1 MSAEC
6 TSSERPRVSVIIAAY
21 ESGPFIAEC
30 LGALS
35 LQTFHDFETVV
46 VNSSPE
52 EETGR
57 IVANFPG
64 VRFHQSKVRLLPH
77 AARNAGV
84 AMARGEVL
92 VFTDADCCPAPDWL
106 EKLMQ
111 AHAAGREAVCG
122 VIDSHVQT
130 ISGIAMYF
138 VKYMPYLRGLPAR
151 TVDIGASG
159 NFMISRRLWKEAGP
173 FDGSIFAGD
182 ALLSWRLRRAG
193 YPVYFSPDAI
203 VIDRDEKLPSA
214 FFRTRFERGRE
225 FGLVRAEFEAWS
237 SMRRLIHV
245 VMAPLA
251 ALRVLIS
258 AFTLAWQAGVTNTF
272 ILTLPLQFIAHLCWC
287 LGEAAGYLARRS
299 GRV

>member
-1 MSAEC
+1 MIPEC
-6 TSSERPRVSVIIAAY
+6 TSSRKPRVSVIIAAY
-21 ESGPFIAEC
+21 ESGLFIAEC
-30 LGALS
+30 LGALGK
-35 LQTFHDFETVV
+35 QTFRDFETIV

-52 EETGR
+52 EVTER

-84 AMARGEVL
+84 AMARGEVFA
-92 VFTDADCCPAPDWL
+92 FTDADCRPAPDWL
-106 EKLMQ
+106 EQLMV
-111 AHAAGREAVCG
+111 ARETGHEVVCG
-122 VIDSHVQT
+122 VIDSNAQAAG
-130 ISGIAMYF
+130 GIAKHF
-138 VKYMPYLRGLPAR
+138 VKYTPYLRGLPAR

-159 NFMISRRLWKEAGP
+159 NLMVSRRRWNEAGP

-203 VIDRDEKLPSA
+203 VIDRDEKLTSA

-225 FGLVRAEFEAWS
+225 FGLVRTEFEAWS
-237 SMRRLIHV
+237 SIRRLIYV

-272 ILTLPLQFIAHLCWC
+272 IITLPLQFIAHLCWC